1 MPLNSVFLD
10 IDSSRINFGDAIS
23 KLLLRRL
30 LRHCIPQLM
39 WLGDLAFQPRSREST
54 LFKEPA
60 NLFRLATSVLLM
72 EIIVTYC
79 DLMVNHKMCKIRV

>member
-10 IDSSRINFGDAIS
+10 MDSSRINFGDAIS

-60 NLFRLATSVLLM
+60 SLFHLASSVLLT
-72 EIIVTYC
+72 V
-79 DLMVNHKMCKIRV
+79 K